1 MLLRGTPKLGE
12 TVPAGVAEATVQ
24 DGSGASVRVGSL
36 WERGPCL
43 LVVLRHFGCIGCA
56 EQVEEL
62 APRLEELVRS
72 GLRVVL
78 VGNGSLSQRADFIA
92 RHALEGAPV
101 DVFTDPS
108 LGIHRA
114 LGLVRSA
121 WATFGPRSIAQFA
134 SAIAGGKTHGGIQG
148 DATQQG
154 GVLLVD
160 ARGKARL
167 YQRGL
172 SIADHPAASDLVEA
186 ALILAVETRIPA
198 AHV

>member
-1 MLLRGTPKLGE
+1 MLGE
-12 TVPAGVAEATVQ
+12 TVPADVADATVQ
-24 DGSGASVRVGSL
+24 DGSGARVRIGSL

-43 LVVLRHFGCIGCA
+43 IVVLRHFGCIGCA
-56 EQVEEL
+56 VQVDEL

-92 RHALEGAPV
+92 RHSLEGAV
-101 DVFTDPS
+101 DVFTDPT
-108 LGIHRA
+108 LGLHRA
-114 LGLVRSA
+114 LGLIRSA

-134 SAIAGGKTHGGIQG
+134 SAMAGGRTHEGIQG

-167 YQRGL
+167 YRRGR

-186 ALILAVETRIPA
+186 ALILAVETRVPA